1 MFVKLGALLSEE
13 DYHVTDE
20 EVVKAFTDIECVPF
34 KIPDVPSSVK
44 DWIRLCKNLI
54 SYKVSLSSALNP
66 LVWEANHLSEEC
78 QEWLY
83 NADNQET
90 FALLWIG
97 RDWKKK

>member
-44 DWIRLCKNLI
+44 DWIRLCKSLTA
-54 SYKVSLSSALNP
+54 YRVSLSVALNP
-66 LVWEANHLSEEC
+66 YIWEINHLSQEC

-83 NADNQET
+83 DADNQET

-97 RDWKKK
+97 RDWK